1 MTFLP
6 SGLYSP
12 TALAATFTAKQERQ
26 SADSQIQLTAGKS
39 TAPMAFA
46 PAEQKIQLYSG
57 VRADSRLTYSVSL
70 HS

>member
-26 SADSQIQLTAGKS
+26 SADSQIQITAGKS
-39 TAPMAFA
+39 GPMAFA
-46 PAEQKIQLYSG
+46 PAEQKIQLYTG
-57 VRADSRLTYSVSL
+57 VRADSRLVYSVSL
-70 HS
+70 PS